1 MMSTIREGVTES
13 WHPYKNISKIGQK
26 SWQEEGCSKKN
37 DKKKVDEICERGPG
51 SMILNFAYSLYV
63 HRNLD
68 PLKR

>member
-13 WHPYKNISKIGQK
+13 LHPYKNISKIGQK
-26 SWQEEGCSKKN
+26 SWQEKGV
-37 DKKKVDEICERGPG
+37 KKKVDEICERGPG
-51 SMILNFAYSLYV
+51 SIILNFAYSLYV